1 MLASCLAGETR
12 PSLRA
17 ASADALP
24 VAAGEPEAG
33 AQEQGQ
39 EIGCTCTAA
48 GACQCHRSEAS
59 GAHAKE
65 DEALEQALLKET
77 REILARFQEAEGE
90 DGPAARWFDGPALNG
105 TLELV
110 AGPRR
115 GGVACGG
122 RGGCGCIGRLG
133 CGCAARRG
141 CAAWR

>member
-1 MLASCLAGETR
+1 MAFTLRCIVGLSMLASCLAGETR

-24 VAAGEPEAG
+24 LAASEPEAG
-33 AQEQGQ
+33 AEEQGQ

-48 GACQCHRSEAS
+48 GACQCHRSGTS

-90 DGPAARWFDGPALNG
+90 DGPAARLAAD
-105 TLELV
+105 
-110 AGPRR
+110 AGDAAASA
-115 GGVACGG
+115 GWAA
-122 RGGCGCIGRLG
+122 
-133 CGCAARRG
+133 AARPG
-141 CAAWR
+141 GA